1 MHRENASLTRPLSQH
16 RHIRTQKSAE
26 FTKKMAT
33 ELNIFTGK
41 SQLSSLEL
49 FNRVLLFALVIIEV
63 KILVYIFC
71 LKLLLVIQEFFIRY
85 EVDLGEI
92 LKPSHG

>member
-1 MHRENASLTRPLSQH
+1 
-16 RHIRTQKSAE
+16 
-26 FTKKMAT
+26 MAT